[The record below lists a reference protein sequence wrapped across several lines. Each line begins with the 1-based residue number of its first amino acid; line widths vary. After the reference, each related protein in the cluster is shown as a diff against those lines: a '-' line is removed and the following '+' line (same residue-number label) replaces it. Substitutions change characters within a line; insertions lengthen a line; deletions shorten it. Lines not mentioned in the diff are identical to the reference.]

1 MTKLSSSEKPG
12 ALRVMIVEDS
22 TIMRECLVELLTG
35 VPGLAIIGQLTEA
48 TGAADAIARLRPDA
62 ITLDIRLP
70 GGSGLDVLRA
80 VKRAP
85 QPPKVII
92 LTSNDNPFLRA
103 KCLADGADFF
113 LTKAT
118 EFEQVAEI
126 LRGLAGEQKAPR
138 QQPTP

>member
-1 MTKLSSSEKPG
+1 MTKLSLTDNAG

-22 TIMRECLVELLTG
+22 TIMRECLVQLLAG
-35 VPGLAIIGQLTEA
+35 VPGLAIIGQLIEA

-62 ITLDIRLP
+62 VTLDIRLP

-126 LRGLAGEQKAPR
+126 LRGLAGNRGAGS
-138 QQPTP
+138 QPPPT